1 MLSSEFKGWYSL
13 KLLRGYPFN
22 NKASIGR
29 IKGVIVLGSGCC
41 EMKEIMRRLMSS
53 VQKFQKSQV
62 CFSFLWFT
70 LPSFFCNW
78 STILIHPIALFSCNL
93 LPPPYISLAFWLQ
106 EYSPKTLVI
115 LITPPPIDEEGRNE
129 YARYDFFFLITAQS
143 F

>member
-1 MLSSEFKGWYSL
+1 
-13 KLLRGYPFN
+13 
-22 NKASIGR
+22 
-29 IKGVIVLGSGCC
+29 
-41 EMKEIMRRLMSS
+41 MSS

-143 F
+143 FQPFFCCNVTYNRLYIPSSYFSFNQFHTDISYIKAYQNILSHSLIIV